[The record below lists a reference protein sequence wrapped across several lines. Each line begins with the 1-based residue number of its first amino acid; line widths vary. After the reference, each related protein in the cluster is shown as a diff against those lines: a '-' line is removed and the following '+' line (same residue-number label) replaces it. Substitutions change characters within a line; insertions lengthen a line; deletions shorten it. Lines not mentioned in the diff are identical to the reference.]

1 MASENHASGHLLLD
15 DRAESLEAAFK
26 KIGMLPSEPYPTNH
40 GVWQGI
46 FHAPSAPNRA
56 GNIIT
61 FGISFKDFGDRG
73 EIGGFLDFWES
84 FICDLP
90 GRELFICVT
99 TSYFG
104 SRHIFG
110 KFYYL
115 WEQRPGREHAWRF
128 RGDGHPYGEA
138 EKWTSR
144 FPYDPL
150 PPVPDQPIGE
160 IR

>member
-15 DRAESLEAAFK
+15 DRADYLDAALK
-26 KIGMLPSEPYPTNH
+26 KIGMLPSEPYPTDH
-40 GVWQGI
+40 GVWQGS

-56 GNIIT
+56 GKIIT
-61 FGISFKDFGDRG
+61 FGISFKDFGDPE

-84 FICDLP
+84 FIGDLP
-90 GRELFICVT
+90 GNELFICVT

-115 WEQRPGREHAWRF
+115 WQRRPGREHAWLF
-128 RGDGHPYGEA
+128 RGDARPY
-138 EKWTSR
+138 EKDTEWTSR
-144 FPYDPL
+144 FPYEPF
-150 PPVPDQPIGE
+150 PPARGQPVDE
-160 IR
+160 DR